1 MSDARDGTPPGDGPD
16 DGSRDEAGAEAGQEA
31 VGSVGEE
38 AAKLFGALSDW
49 ARDQGSDLGTGLSG
63 VAAHAAT
70 TAREVNEHV
79 ATGAPEC
86 TYCPICRTVH
96 AVRQASP
103 EVRTQLAL
111 AASSLMQAAAGLL
124 ATAVPQEER
133 RRGEPVEHI
142 DLDLDEDGGN
152 GAGAVPDDDWPEEER

>member
-1 MSDARDGTPPGDGPD
+1 MSDARDGTDGGTGDGT
-16 DGSRDEAGAEAGQEA
+16 GEEQ

-49 ARDQGSDLGTGLSG
+49 ARDQGSDVGSGLSG
-63 VAAHAAT
+63 LAAHAASA
-70 TAREVNEHV
+70 ARAVDDHL
-79 ATGAPEC
+79 ATGAAEC

-96 AVRQASP
+96 VVRQASP
-103 EVRTQLAL
+103 EVRAQLAV

-124 ATAVPQEER
+124 ATTVPADAQR

-142 DLDLDEDGGN
+142 DLDVDLGEDGPTHTDDG
-152 GAGAVPDDDWPEEER
+152 DDWPEEER

>member
-1 MSDARDGTPPGDGPD
+1 VSDARDGTPPDGSGDGPGA
-16 DGSRDEAGAEAGQEA
+16 DGEEA

-63 VAAHAAT
+63 IAAHAASA
-70 TAREVNEHV
+70 AREVDDHL
-79 ATGAPEC
+79 ATGAAEC

-96 AVRQASP
+96 LVRQTSP
-103 EVRTQLAL
+103 EVRAQLAV

-124 ATAVPQEER
+124 ATAVPTDER

-142 DLDLDEDGGN
+142 DLDLDEDGGD
-152 GAGAVPDDDWPEEER
+152 GTGAVPDDWPEEER